1 MDVRPRDF
9 GKSTFSLRIKP
20 MLTRDEA
27 QQLVK
32 KLLQYS
38 TFPDCQVTI
47 TASEQAYTRFANN
60 GITTASFNL
69 RNSVSIVS
77 TRDGRTGSYGVND
90 MDDASLRTAVKK
102 SEELAAIA
110 PPDPEQ
116 LPSLAAQQYAET
128 HDYDEATAVARSP
141 QMIPHVKTII
151 DTSIR
156 QKLVAAGLIERTHR
170 TIVVAN
176 NKGLFGYHRSADS
189 QLTTTIRMADGSSSG
204 WAGQPSTKLSEIDSA
219 RLAATASEKCLRWK
233 NPHKLDPGNYTVLME
248 PTAAGDLVRLM
259 AGAFSARETEEGR
272 SFLSKRGGGNYLGEK
287 LFPEFV
293 TLRTDPFD
301 GRQPAL
307 PWTGDL
313 LPTRAIS
320 WIDKGVIAY
329 LAYDRYWANKT
340 GKAATPTTGGRGGGG
355 FGFGGAGSLI
365 LEGGTSSLDDL
376 FRSVDR
382 GLLITHFWYIR
393 GVNPQTLQQTGLTRD
408 GVFLIE
414 NGKIAAPV
422 MNFRFLESPVR
433 LLKNTRMLGP
443 AMRVRGLE
451 GGMMI
456 APALVATDFP
466 LPSISD
472 AI

>member
-1 MDVRPRDF
+1 
-9 GKSTFSLRIKP
+9 

-27 QQLVK
+27 QQLAK
-32 KLLQYS
+32 KLLGYS
-38 TFPDCQVTI
+38 TFPECQISI

-60 GITTASFNL
+60 GITTASLNL
-69 RNSVSIVS
+69 RNTVSIVS

-90 MDDASLRTAVKK
+90 LDDTSLRAAVLK

-110 PPDPEQ
+110 PPDPERM
-116 LPSLAAQQYAET
+116 PSLGAET
-128 HDYDEATAVARSP
+128 YTDTRDYDEVTAVARAP

-151 DTSIR
+151 DASMK
-156 QKLVAAGLIERTHR
+156 QKLVAAGLIERSYR
-170 TIVVAN
+170 VNAVAN
-176 NKGLFGYHRSADS
+176 KAGLFGYHRSADS

-219 RLAATASEKCLRWK
+219 RLAATASEKCQRWR
-233 NPHKLDPGNYTVLME
+233 NPQKLDPGNYTVLME

-272 SFLSKRGGGNYLGEK
+272 TFLSKRGGGNLLGEK
-287 LFPEFV
+287 VFPEFV

-301 GRQPAL
+301 GRQPSL

-313 LPTRAIS
+313 LPTRAIA
-320 WIDKGVIAY
+320 WVDKGVIAN

-340 GKAATPTTGGRGGGG
+340 GKPATPFTGGRGGGG
-355 FGFGGAGSLI
+355 GGFGGGGGGSLI
-365 LEGGTSSLDDL
+365 LEGGKSSMDDL
-376 FRSVDR
+376 IASVDR

-393 GVNPQTLQQTGLTRD
+393 GVNQQTLQQTGLTRD

-414 NGKIAAPV
+414 KGKITTPV

>member
-1 MDVRPRDF
+1 
-9 GKSTFSLRIKP
+9 
-20 MLTRDEA
+20 MLTREET
-27 QQLVK
+27 QQLSK
-32 KLLQYS
+32 KLLGYS
-38 TFPDCQVTI
+38 TFPECQVTV
-47 TASEQAYTRFANN
+47 TSWEQAYTRFANN
-60 GITTASFNL
+60 GITTASFSL
-69 RNSVSIVS
+69 RNTVSIVS
-77 TRDGRTGSYGVND
+77 TRDGRSGSYGVND
-90 MDDASLRTAVKK
+90 LDDASLRAAVKK
-102 SEELAAIA
+102 AEELAAIA
-110 PPDPEQ
+110 PPDPER
-116 LPSLAAQQYAET
+116 LPAIGAQTFNDT
-128 HDYDEATAVARSP
+128 HDYDEATAVARAP

-151 DTSIR
+151 DASLK
-156 QKLVAAGLIERTHR
+156 QKLVAAGLIERSHR
-170 TIVVAN
+170 VTAVAN
-176 NKGLFGYHRSADS
+176 NAGLFGYHRAADS

-219 RLAATASEKCLRWK
+219 RLAATASEKCLRWR
-233 NPHKLDPGNYTVLME
+233 NPQKLDPGNYTVLME

-272 SFLSKRGGGNYLGEK
+272 TFLSKRGGGNLLGEK
-287 LFPEFV
+287 VFPEFV

-313 LPTRAIS
+313 LPTGAIS
-320 WIDKGVIAY
+320 WVEKGVIAN

-340 GKAATPTTGGRGGGG
+340 GKPATPSTGGRGGGG
-355 FGFGGAGSLI
+355 GGGGFGGGGGGSLI
-365 LEGGTSSLDDL
+365 LEGGSSSMDELIA
-376 FRSVDR
+376 SVDR

-408 GVFLIE
+408 GLFLIE
-414 NGKIAAPV
+414 KGKITTPV

-433 LLKNTRMLGP
+433 LLQNTKMLGP

-456 APALVATDFP
+456 SPALVATDFP